1 MFPPHK
7 IDELSGASFF
17 QSLDSTALN
26 DLLPELDW
34 IHLAGG
40 DTLFRAG
47 EPGDAMY
54 VVIAGRLRI
63 LTTRYNGSE
72 AIIREIAPGESV
84 GELALLTGNP
94 RSATVRAI
102 RDTLLARFSRDAFEN
117 VVRHHPQTFSRLTAQ
132 IAGRQSRGNDDS
144 ESRCN
149 IRTLAILP
157 LDSRTATQDF
167 IHNLIEVLRP
177 IGPTLHLRSETY
189 RVEGGQITSLLSEL
203 ETAHRFLI
211 YEADAELSPWTE
223 RCVRQADLI
232 FLVAST
238 DSAPDVTRLQ
248 LLHTYLASREIIAA
262 TELVLLHAGKFDATV
277 QLDRWRQTICVNG
290 HHHIVLDGAQK
301 LEKLARRLTGAT
313 VGLVLSGGGARGFAH
328 IGVIRALQE
337 YGIPIDI
344 IGGTSMGAVI
354 AAQYALGWDWQTM
367 VRVNRH
373 EWPRCEPQK
382 NYTLPLIALNSG
394 RRMDQM
400 LQRMFGAAAIENLR
414 SQFFCVSTNLTRA
427 SAQIYQEGLL
437 WKAVRASMSMPGI
450 GPPAIENGEIFV
462 DGGLVNN
469 LPVDVMKNI
478 CPGIT
483 LAVDVSEQLEFRSTL
498 KESYSLSGWRILWQS
513 LNPFS
518 QRPDIPNILNILYR
532 TTSVGSIRLLEAA
545 RTEADYCFS
554 PPVQPFNVFD
564 WHSADKIIDIGY
576 DYALREIAKFDSAL
590 SRSLTAQTHQKSAVG

>member
-1 MFPPHK
+1 MFSAHK

-34 IHLAGG
+34 INLAGG

-277 QLDRWRQTICVNG
+277 QLDRWRQTICVNR
-290 HHHIVLDGAQK
+290 HHHIVLNGTQK

-313 VGLVLSGGGARGFAH
+313 VSLVLSGGGARGFAH

-337 YGIPIDI
+337 CGIPIDV

-427 SAQIYQEGLL
+427 SAQIYQEGPL

-576 DYALREIAKFDSAL
+576 DYALREIATFDSAL

>member
-1 MFPPHK
+1 M
-7 IDELSGASFF
+7 
-17 QSLDSTALN
+17 
-26 DLLPELDW
+26 
-34 IHLAGG
+34 
-40 DTLFRAG
+40 
-47 EPGDAMY
+47 
-54 VVIAGRLRI
+54 
-63 LTTRYNGSE
+63 
-72 AIIREIAPGESV
+72 
-84 GELALLTGNP
+84 
-94 RSATVRAI
+94 RAI

-232 FLVAST
+232 FLVASA

-337 YGIPIDI
+337 CGIPIDV

-367 VRVNRH
+367 VRVNR
-373 EWPRCEPQK
+373 
-382 NYTLPLIALNSG
+382 
-394 RRMDQM
+394 RRV
-400 LQRMFGAAAIENLR
+400 A
-414 SQFFCVSTNLTRA
+414 
-427 SAQIYQEGLL
+427 
-437 WKAVRASMSMPGI
+437 
-450 GPPAIENGEIFV
+450 
-462 DGGLVNN
+462 
-469 LPVDVMKNI
+469 
-478 CPGIT
+478 
-483 LAVDVSEQLEFRSTL
+483 
-498 KESYSLSGWRILWQS
+498 
-513 LNPFS
+513 
-518 QRPDIPNILNILYR
+518 
-532 TTSVGSIRLLEAA
+532 
-545 RTEADYCFS
+545 
-554 PPVQPFNVFD
+554 
-564 WHSADKIIDIGY
+564 
-576 DYALREIAKFDSAL
+576 ALRTAEKLHPAAHRVELGPAHGSDAATHVRRCGN
-590 SRSLTAQTHQKSAVG
+590 SRTCAASFFACRQT